1 MSPSPFYRIYTV
13 CGALAGLCM
22 IALLLLVMANILGR
36 LLGFYLR
43 GADAYAGYCMAGASF
58 FALAYALGHGDH
70 IRVTLFLQKL
80 TGMPRRAMEI
90 WSLAV
95 ASLISGLFAYYAFKM
110 VWWSWSFNDVSQ
122 SNDATPLWIPELSM
136 AIGVAVLF
144 IAFLESL
151 IRVLRGGPVHEDHTA
166 ATEQHIE

>member
-1 MSPSPFYRIYTV
+1 MKPSPFNGLYTA
-13 CGALAGLCM
+13 CGALAGVSM
-22 IALLLLVMANILGR
+22 VALLALVMANILGR

-70 IRVTLFLQKL
+70 IRVTLILQKF
-80 TGMPRRAMEI
+80 TGAPRRALEI

-95 ASLISGLFAYYAFKM
+95 ASLLSGLFAYYAFKM
-110 VWWSWSFNDVSQ
+110 VWWSWSFNDISQ

-136 AIGVAVLF
+136 AIGVGVLF
-144 IAFLESL
+144 IAFAEAL
-151 IRVLRGGPVHEDHTA
+151 IRVLRGGPVHEDQTS
-166 ATEQHIE
+166 ATEQHTE

>member
-1 MSPSPFYRIYTV
+1 MKSPLNRLYAV

-22 IALLLLVMANILGR
+22 VALLVLVMANILGR

-70 IRVTLFLQKL
+70 IRVTLILQKL
-80 TGMPRRAMEI
+80 TAAPRRALEI

-95 ASLISGLFAYYAFKM
+95 ATVLSGLFAYYAFKM
-110 VWWSWSFNDVSQ
+110 VWWSWSFHDISQ
-122 SNDATPLWIPELSM
+122 ANDATPLWIPELAM
-136 AIGVAVLF
+136 AIGVGVLF
-144 IAFLESL
+144 IAFAEAL

-166 ATEQHIE
+166 ATEQHTE

>member
-1 MSPSPFYRIYTV
+1 MNSSPFNRIYTV

-70 IRVTLFLQKL
+70 IRVTLVLQKL
-80 TGMPRRAMEI
+80 TGMPRRVLEI

-95 ASLISGLFAYYAFKM
+95 ASLLTGLFAYYAFKM

-136 AIGVAVLF
+136 AIGVGVLF
-144 IAFLESL
+144 IAFVEAL
-151 IRVLRGGPVHEDHTA
+151 IRVLRGGPVHEDQTA
-166 ATEQHIE
+166 ATEQHTE